1 MAQAA
6 LQDDTTQQDEAFDYP
21 VEVEDAGPATKKVHV
36 KIPRDRIDAYKERSM
51 GEIRSDAALPG
62 FRRGRAPRNL
72 VEKRFGKALRDQ
84 VQQDLIRESYQ
95 QAIRKKEL
103 NPISDPEFDDPENVK
118 LPDEGDF
125 SYSFTIEVAPDF
137 ELPPIETVTL
147 RKPKITIKDEHVQ
160 QALANLREQ
169 QGSLVPVE
177 DRGVQE
183 KDYLIADVEVKAG
196 GETIAQQPDAQLIAR
211 PGRIAGIEIE
221 KFADKVKGLKAGE
234 EKTFKVKVPQTH
246 PTESVRGKQASIK
259 LKIKDIKALQLAEID
274 EPFLENLGFT
284 SEQELLDALRQQM
297 IERVDADIQNALRRQ
312 VQEYLIAKTHLVLPK
327 RLSDRQVERVVNRR
341 AVSLLMRGMPREQVQ
356 ANVERLK
363 EGAGAE
369 AHRELTLFFVLQK
382 VAQDR
387 KIEVSD
393 SEVNGQVA
401 MLALDQGQRP
411 ESLRERMEKDGT
423 LTNLRIQLQEHKA
436 LDALIAEAKIEEF
449 EPSPEEEKEQVDAA
463 ASGESDEAE
472 DAT

>member
-1 MAQAA
+1 MADAA
-6 LQDDTTQQDEAFDYP
+6 LQDDTTQQEEAFDYP

-36 KIPRDRIDAYKERSM
+36 KIPRDRIEAYKERSM

-95 QAIRKKEL
+95 QAIQKSEL
-103 NPISDPEFDDPENVK
+103 NPISEPEFDDPENVK

-125 SYSFTIEVAPDF
+125 SYSFTIEVAPHF
-137 ELPPIETVTL
+137 ELPPLDALTL

-177 DRGVQE
+177 DRGVEE

-196 GETIAQQPDAQLIAR
+196 GETIAEQPDAQLIAR

-246 PTESVRGKQASIK
+246 PTESLRGKQASIR
-259 LKIKDIKALQLAEID
+259 LKVKDIKALQLAEID
-274 EPFLENLGFT
+274 EAFLENLGFT

-297 IERVDADIQNALRRQ
+297 IERVDTDIQNSLRRQ
-312 VQEYLIAKTHLVLPK
+312 VQEYLVAKTKMVLPK
-327 RLSDRQVERVVNRR
+327 RLSERQVERVVNRR

-356 ANVERLK
+356 ENVERLK

-382 VAQDR
+382 VADDK

-393 SEVNGQVA
+393 SEVNGQIA

-411 ESLRERMEKDGT
+411 ASLRERMEKDGT
-423 LTNLRIQLQEHKA
+423 LANLHIQLREQKA
-436 LDALIAEAKIEEF
+436 LDALIADAKVEEF
-449 EPSPEEEKEQVDAA
+449 EPSPEEEKQQVEAA
-463 ASGESDEAE
+463 AGGESDEAE
-472 DAT
+472 DVT